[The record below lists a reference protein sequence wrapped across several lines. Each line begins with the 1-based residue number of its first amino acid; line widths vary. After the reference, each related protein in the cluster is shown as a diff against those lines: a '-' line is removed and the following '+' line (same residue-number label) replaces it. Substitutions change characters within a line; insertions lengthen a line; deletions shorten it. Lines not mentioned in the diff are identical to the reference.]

1 MIDPGT
7 RGVLEAPIP
16 PALLRLAFRTVVVLS
31 WSLPQERPVAA
42 EAAGAVP

>member
-7 RGVLEAPIP
+7 RGVLEAPTP
-16 PALLRLAFRTVVVLS
+16 PALVRLALRIVLVLS

-42 EAAGAVP
+42 EAEGAVP